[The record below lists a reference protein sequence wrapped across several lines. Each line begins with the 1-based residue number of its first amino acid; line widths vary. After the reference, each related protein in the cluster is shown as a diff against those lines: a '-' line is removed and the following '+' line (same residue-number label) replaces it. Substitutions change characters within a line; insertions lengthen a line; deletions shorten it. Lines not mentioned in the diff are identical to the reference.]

1 MTNPNNAGELILGL
15 TQLSGEALVFMP
27 WRAAVGGEA
36 ILQMR
41 GRPLRRSTTPRS
53 DIKEENCVTH
63 VTQLSINTSN
73 RPHLTPAAEPPRS
86 KALGEW

>member
-41 GRPLRRSTTPRS
+41 GRPLRRSTTPRG
-53 DIKEENCVTH
+53 DIHKGGKLRNSCYAIKH
-63 VTQLSINTSN
+63 QHI
-73 RPHLTPAAEPPRS
+73 
-86 KALGEW
+86 